1 MMIRIKTIILSVIAI
16 VVCAA
21 VFAVYRFSNRYYE
34 DDYFGKVSLPGENF
48 VYRDLISACG
58 TPVNY
63 GIMSYDPEQ
72 EIGGKYWTKVD
83 YEGFSVLF
91 NPDTPIPSDLDRMKS
106 CRVYSSEYKFG
117 RYNIGVGSTRKE
129 VDKAYEKSYKA
140 GKDRNCKEENRM
152 NFKDHFTQVSY
163 FFDEYDI
170 VNERWFYMT
179 YY

>member
-1 MMIRIKTIILSVIAI
+1 MLFALRF
-16 VVCAA
+16 
-21 VFAVYRFSNRYYE
+21 FAVYIFSNRYYE
-34 DDYFGKVSLPGENF
+34 DDYFGKVSLPGEHF
-48 VYRDLISACG
+48 VYRDLISACD

-91 NPDTPIPSDLDRMKS
+91 NPDTPIPSDLDHMKS

-117 RYNIGVGSTRKE
+117 RYNIGVGSTREE

-140 GKDRNCKEENRM
+140 GKDRTCKEENRM

-163 FFDEYDI
+163 FFDENDI
-170 VNERWFYMT
+170 VNEIWFYMS